1 MKRYDDIVVGS
12 GISGMT
18 LALLLGLNGHSV
30 LLLEKSPRIGGS
42 MARFYRRQIPFD
54 TGFHF
59 TGGFHANGI
68 LEEMLAV
75 LGFLSRKSVP
85 SGVAG
90 TAVIFI
96 MAVYFAY
103 RLIVSNR
110 FIPSGIFMIVSFFF
124 LFAALLGIFLK
135 LMRNPGAGPV

>member
-1 MKRYDDIVVGS
+1 MSLVD
-12 GISGMT
+12 
-18 LALLLGLNGHSV
+18 LACLIYPLV
-30 LLLEKSPRIGGS
+30 LLYAGWLGFREHGS
-42 MARFYRRQIPFD
+42 LASLI
-54 TGFHF
+54 T
-59 TGGFHANGI
+59 AI
-68 LEEMLAV
+68 IVAVVLAV